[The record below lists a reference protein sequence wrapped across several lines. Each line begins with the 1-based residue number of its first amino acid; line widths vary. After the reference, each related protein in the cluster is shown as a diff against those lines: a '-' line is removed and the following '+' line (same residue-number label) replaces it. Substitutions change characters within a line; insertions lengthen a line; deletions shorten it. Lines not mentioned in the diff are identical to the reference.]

1 MIKILVPID
10 FHEASFSAY
19 AYAVQLASDIKAEV
33 TVIHVISGTFTV
45 GEPIGFDPMKGAKS
59 YAEEQLEYFLKEH
72 PKQKGIELPDVPV
85 TSLVRFGIPSFTVSD
100 YAHDH
105 NFDLICMG
113 TRDKHTFL
121 DRMLGS
127 TSGLTIQMGQIPTLL
142 IHANTPYQKIEKIIF
157 GFADRGDLE
166 DAVERF
172 KIVNSMIK
180 AHTTFVHV
188 KTSDSKPLEQVDT
201 IVENLMEDEDPPF
214 SFEIKTIEG
223 KDPSVMVRDYCIFQ
237 KADMLAMVHRERGI
251 LSTLFRPS
259 RSIILAQS
267 FHLPTMVFPEDD
279 D

>member
-1 MIKILVPID
+1 MTKILVPID

-19 AYAVQLASDIKAEV
+19 AYAVQLAADIGAEV

-59 YAEEQLEYFLKEH
+59 YAEEQLEYFLTEH
-72 PKQKGIELPDVPV
+72 PRQKGIQFPEVPV
-85 TSLVRFGIPSFTVSD
+85 KSLVRFGIPSFTLSD

-105 NFDLICMG
+105 HYDLICMG

-121 DRMLGS
+121 DRVLGS

-172 KIVNSMIK
+172 KKVNNMIK
-180 AHTTFVHV
+180 AQTTFVHV
-188 KTSDSKPLEQVDT
+188 KKSQVKPLEQVDT
-201 IVENLMEDEDPPF
+201 IVENLMEDDDPQF

-223 KDPSVMVRDYCIFQ
+223 NDPSIMIRDYCLFQ
-237 KADMLAMVHRERGI
+237 KADVLAMVYRERSL

-259 RSIILAQS
+259 RSITLAQS
-267 FHLPTMVFPEDD
+267 FHLPTLIFPEHDD
-279 D
+279 